1 MFVLLQRFPE
11 GLRLVVA
18 RIRFG
23 KDDIMNAGSQAG
35 MTDSA
40 SGISPLICEFLV
52 SVISKGGTQ

>member
-1 MFVLLQRFPE
+1 
-11 GLRLVVA
+11 
-18 RIRFG
+18 
-23 KDDIMNAGSQAG
+23 MNVGSQAG